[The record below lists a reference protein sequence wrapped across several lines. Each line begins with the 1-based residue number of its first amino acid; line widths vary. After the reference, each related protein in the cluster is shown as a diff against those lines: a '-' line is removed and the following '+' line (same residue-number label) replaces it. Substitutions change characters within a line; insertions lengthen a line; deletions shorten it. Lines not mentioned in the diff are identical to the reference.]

1 MVLDSE
7 RTLPE
12 LFLISMC
19 LIAISNDFFEIVLP
33 NPELSLVVVE
43 ALTGFLETPS
53 GACGTLLGS

>member
-1 MVLDSE
+1 
-7 RTLPE
+7 
-12 LFLISMC
+12 MC